1 LELGRDTE
9 CGEPGEE
16 VADWPVEVEQ
26 EVAGAADDG
35 AQLDRG
41 CRPHGVSWWL
51 MVVQMLS
58 NQARASSTYWDPI
71 ELSSSLMVWWN
82 STASCHQVVDGSGF
96 AVEGDLVLAHGVEA
110 EERFLVVEDVELEQ
124 RGEAVDA
131 DLHGGLLHQAQVG

>member
-1 LELGRDTE
+1 MGSSSLATWSGSGVPSEREEFLELGRDTE

-82 STASCHQVVDGSGF
+82 STASLPIRS
-96 AVEGDLVLAHGVEA
+96 
-110 EERFLVVEDVELEQ
+110 
-124 RGEAVDA
+124 
-131 DLHGGLLHQAQVG
+131 